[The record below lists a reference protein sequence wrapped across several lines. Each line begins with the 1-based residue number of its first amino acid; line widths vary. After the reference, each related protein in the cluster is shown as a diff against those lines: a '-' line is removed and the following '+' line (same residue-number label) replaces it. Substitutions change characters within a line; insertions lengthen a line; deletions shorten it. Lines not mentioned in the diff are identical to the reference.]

1 MVCAFGGL
9 LGLQPSLHVGRPLAS
24 WRLGDDEL
32 LLATTRSSKG
42 TKAATTS
49 TLNSPT
55 TVSPSPLPPSKTSAL
70 PTKNLP
76 PQKAVANKVK
86 MDYALQMFLLTPNGT
101 SSSHAAVAAAAVSQ
115 QEQSENLYLGYET
128 WLPVAPKVKNK
139 KPRTI
144 YNAESLAYLGDCI
157 YELYARRHFL
167 FPPLALDEYNS
178 RVMAVVRCETQDM
191 LLKKLL
197 KDGFLTDDERDV
209 VRWGKN
215 VQSGKTKA
223 IKRVGVSTYK
233 RASSLETLIGYLY
246 LTNAKRLEEIMSN
259 MGFSAGA
266 SSNMIAQK

>member
-1 MVCAFGGL
+1 MVSAFGGL
-9 LGLQPSLHVGRPLAS
+9 LALQPPLRVGRPLAS
-24 WRLGDDEL
+24 WKLSDDEL
-32 LLATTRSSKG
+32 LLATTRSSKK
-42 TKAATTS
+42 TKAATST

-55 TVSPSPLPPSKTSAL
+55 IVSPSPLPPSKTGAI
-70 PTKNLP
+70 PTTSLP
-76 PQKAVANKVK
+76 PQMAVADKAK
-86 MDYALQMFLLTPNGT
+86 MDYALQMFLRAPNGT
-101 SSSHAAVAAAAVSQ
+101 SSSHAAAAVSQ
-115 QEQSENLYLGYET
+115 QEQSGDLYLGYET
-128 WLPVAPKVKNK
+128 WLPVAPKIKNK

-144 YNAESLAYLGDCI
+144 YNAVSLAYLGDCI

-167 FPPLALDEYNS
+167 FPPLSLDEYNS

-197 KDGFLTDDERDV
+197 KDGFLTDEERDV

-246 LTNAKRLEEIMSN
+246 LTNAKRLDEIMLN

>member
-233 RASSLETLIGYLY
+233 RASSLETLGLY
-246 LTNAKRLEEIMSN
+246 VTGDTS
-259 MGFSAGA
+259 
-266 SSNMIAQK
+266 